1 MTTTTTANGPTLA
14 SLLKDPAYRAYF
26 LRQPILPK
34 RLYHPAPFYVW
45 GLKANGKWAGKAVAD
60 FPTAFDLTKKM
71 LRAPAFEDVSISSRV
86 IGFKAPEALV
96 MKYKADG
103 YDWCIM
109 CRRPVH
115 FRALRKHH
123 ALRDD
128 LHRYFSHHPVCGFC
142 GIREETMLHGNVT
155 MGKN

>member
-1 MTTTTTANGPTLA
+1 MTTPTLA
-14 SLLKDPAYRAYF
+14 VLLKDPAYRSYF
-26 LRQPILPK
+26 LRKPVLPK
-34 RLYHPAPFYVW
+34 NLHHPAPFYVW
-45 GLKANGKWAGKAVAD
+45 GLKTTNTWVGKPVVD
-60 FPTAFDLTKKM
+60 FTAAFDLTKKM
-71 LRAPAFEDVSISSRV
+71 LKVPAIKDVAISSRV
-86 IGFKAPEALV
+86 IGFQAPQNLKDAWRA
-96 MKYKADG
+96 KG

-115 FRALRKHH
+115 FKAKRTHH

-128 LHRYFSHHPVCGFC
+128 LHRYFSHHPVCPYC